1 MSGDTFNMSGDFRGA
16 MVNIKSK
23 LDNVT
28 QTINNMPTA
37 DSSEKQE
44 LQALVEQLKAELE
57 QTPPEL
63 VSEGEAVAQMTETL
77 VEAASA
83 EKPNST
89 MVKITGEGLKQ
100 AAENVAAVMPTVLT
114 IATQIVATVGRIVG
128 G

>member
-1 MSGDTFNMSGDFRGA
+1 MSGDTFNMSGDFRNAGII
-16 MVNIKSK
+16 IKSK

-63 VSEGEAVAQMTETL
+63 ASEGEAVAQMTETL

-114 IATQIVATVGRIVG
+114 IATQIVATVSRIVG